1 MATYE
6 IVAVIRPDLDE
17 DALGGAI
24 GRIHQRITEHGGT
37 VTTTERWGKRRLAYS
52 IQKYR
57 DGFYVL
63 TIFTLEPGRV
73 APLRQ
78 TMGLHED
85 LLRFAVAVH
94 HPAPVPAAAQPAAG
108 AAAARPAA
116 SQSAASQSGSATP
129 QPAASQPTSS
139 PTTTPIPSSPNGGKR
154 PPVVPPADRN
164 V

>member
-1 MATYE
+1 VGTYE
-6 IVAVIRPDLDE
+6 FMVVVRPDLDE

-24 GRIHQRITEHGGT
+24 ERIHQRITEHGGT

-63 TIFTLEPGRV
+63 IVFTLEPGQV
-73 APLRQ
+73 ARLRQ

-94 HPAPVPAAAQPAAG
+94 HPSPVAS
-108 AAAARPAA
+108 AAARPAA
-116 SQSAASQSGSATP
+116 PSAAP
-129 QPAASQPTSS
+129 PPAASHPASPPATASTASS
-139 PTTTPIPSSPNGGKR
+139 PDGGER
-154 PPVVPPADRN
+154 PPVTSPAKPD

>member
-1 MATYE
+1 MGTYE

-52 IQKYR
+52 VQKYR

-63 TIFTLEPGRV
+63 TIFTLEPGKV

-85 LLRFAVAVH
+85 LLRFAIAVH
-94 HPAPVPAAAQPAAG
+94 HPAPVPAAAKPAPG
-108 AAAARPAA
+108 
-116 SQSAASQSGSATP
+116 SAAP
-129 QPAASQPTSS
+129 QPAAPPSAAPQSVGAQPASPQPASSQAIS
-139 PTTTPIPSSPNGGKR
+139 PISPSPDGAKRSPATPPSGPN
-154 PPVVPPADRN
+154 V
-164 V
+164 